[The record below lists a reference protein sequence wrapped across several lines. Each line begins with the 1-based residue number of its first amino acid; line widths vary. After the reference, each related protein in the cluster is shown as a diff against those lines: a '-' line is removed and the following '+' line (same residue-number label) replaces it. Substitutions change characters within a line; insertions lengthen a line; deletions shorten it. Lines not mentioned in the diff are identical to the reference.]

1 MVRADLPRGEGSARQ
16 YDDNDERTMMEPID
30 THHTR
35 TGSDFEYLG
44 NLLGS
49 TSGIL
54 PKIPL
59 HTHGPLNIMYSVI
72 AGTPAEKAERFA
84 EIAADL
90 RAIAEDQG
98 LKFAEETTQLTGED
112 THHRAVLI
120 MPQGK
125 VMYSAVWIERAV
137 HAANGEPCGDV
148 DHE

>member
-1 MVRADLPRGEGSARQ
+1 MG
-16 YDDNDERTMMEPID
+16 PID

-44 NLLGS
+44 DLLGS

-59 HTHGPLNIMYSVI
+59 HEYGPLNIQYSVLE
-72 AGTPAEKAERFA
+72 ATPARCAQRFA

-90 RAIAEDQG
+90 RAIAEDQA
-98 LKFAEETTQLTGED
+98 LKYAEETTSLTSED
-112 THHRAVLI
+112 KHHRATLV

-125 VMYSAVWIERAV
+125 VIYAVVWIERAV
-137 HAANGEPCGDV
+137 KVIDDAAQ
-148 DHE
+148 

>member
-1 MVRADLPRGEGSARQ
+1 MG
-16 YDDNDERTMMEPID
+16 PID

-44 NLLGS
+44 DLLGS

-59 HTHGPLNIMYSVI
+59 HEYRPLNIQYSVLE
-72 AGTPAEKAERFA
+72 ATPARCAQRFA

-90 RAIAEDQG
+90 RTIADDQA
-98 LKFAEETTQLTGED
+98 LRYAEETTSLTSPD
-112 THHRAVLI
+112 RHHKATLI

-125 VMYSAVWIERAV
+125 VTYTVLWIEKAEQV
-137 HAANGEPCGDV
+137 TPDE
-148 DHE
+148 

>member
-1 MVRADLPRGEGSARQ
+1 
-16 YDDNDERTMMEPID
+16 METPD

-44 NLLGS
+44 DLLGS

-54 PKIPL
+54 PKLPL
-59 HTHGPLNIMYSVI
+59 HEYGPLNIQYSVI
-72 AGTPAEKAERFA
+72 EGTTEQKAARFA

-90 RAIAEDQG
+90 RAIAEDQS
-98 LKFAEETTQLTGED
+98 LRYAEEITQLTSED
-112 THHRAVLI
+112 KHHKAVLV

-137 HAANGEPCGDV
+137 QGSADE
-148 DHE
+148 

>member
-1 MVRADLPRGEGSARQ
+1 MG
-16 YDDNDERTMMEPID
+16 PID

-44 NLLGS
+44 DLLGS

-59 HTHGPLNIMYSVI
+59 HEYGLLNIQYSVLE
-72 AGTPAEKAERFA
+72 ATPARCAARFA

-90 RAIAEDQG
+90 RTIADDQS
-98 LKFAEETTQLTGED
+98 LRYAEETTSLTSPD
-112 THHRAVLI
+112 KHHKATLI

-125 VMYSAVWIERAV
+125 VMYTVLWIEKAEQV
-137 HAANGEPCGDV
+137 TPDE
-148 DHE
+148 